1 MDAKKPGKWDLKV
14 IFVQKNQNFLFI
26 ASHALLFDEKI
37 RPSAVQTVFQT
48 RLRDPKP
55 SSELKCMVPAF
66 FGEKE
71 GNLSLCK
78 PSSED

>member
-1 MDAKKPGKWDLKV
+1 M
-14 IFVQKNQNFLFI
+14 QKNQNFIFI
-26 ASHALLFDEKI
+26 AASALLFDEKI

-48 RLRDPKP
+48 RLVDPKL
-55 SSELKCMVPAF
+55 SSELKCLAPAF